1 MTPGDIDLALDTRLH
16 FDHAAEQSGQA
27 GRIAAMAHP
36 HLCTSDIKDFTPLD
50 AQYRAAGQ
58 AHAGLILV
66 SARTF
71 PQNRSYASA
80 VASALAALFDEH
92 EQIEASHVTFLTRH

>member
-71 PQNRSYASA
+71 PQDRGYAA
-80 VASALAALFDEH
+80 PTTSALSALLG
-92 EQIEASHVTFLTRH
+92 QPAPLQPGQVIFLPRR